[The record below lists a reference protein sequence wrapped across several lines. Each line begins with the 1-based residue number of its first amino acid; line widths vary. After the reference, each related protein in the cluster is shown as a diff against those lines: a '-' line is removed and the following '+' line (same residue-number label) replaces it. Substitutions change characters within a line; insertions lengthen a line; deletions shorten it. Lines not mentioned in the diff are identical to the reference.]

1 MIADLEDRVDQLT
14 ERWGANITGR
24 EIRFEDKVTRETLD
38 QLFSDITDFRSQIQG
53 RNLILEIEY
62 QSSAFT
68 HRLIWESMGSVI
80 CRQESDS
87 GAAPNDLF
95 ADGDAQT
102 AIDEIRNNSIS
113 NTDELQSAVSSLLL
127 TDLVEC
133 SFQYT
138 ISAEHFEKHIEEI
151 VEDKLSVSYYFT
163 KNRVRDEVEKRGLT
177 GLKDYFYAREEKR
190 LFAIRDVETPIV
202 GSQVAIFPPRE
213 IGSDLYNSFIDRRSL
228 FDEQLKKVRKECA
241 IDYFEEQYLPPGYLD
256 FNVPDD
262 TEFSDWFRKRMT
274 AYRLM
279 FCLLGLSN
287 IARRIED
294 GWCVRFNGRRVI
306 ESTIYLEEENGEIR
320 LHEEN
325 TDEDPIEVDE
335 KTTSEL
341 SGLFEWIYATRT
353 TDRITVFRN
362 IITLYST
369 TLTGA
374 IQEISEVSESVKSNF
389 NFYIQDSIEEFVGT
403 QQDVSEY
410 VFETHREM
418 SDIRRSLSNNLSRDL
433 FRVFVFAVI
442 SWVGIISQ
450 INEVAQVRYAL
461 AVSLIPVCVYLGL
474 GLRTAYSLDKQ
485 FESIDEG
492 REQYYSMYKGRIDEQ
507 TMKEIRNADGGE
519 AIEKQ
524 FKTDLWIYYLLFGAM
539 IAISLYA
546 IIDLAHIDYIVTDL
560 LEALISE

>member
-1 MIADLEDRVDQLT
+1 MIADLENRVDQLT
-14 ERWGANITGR
+14 ECWDAEVAGR
-24 EIRFEDKVTRETLD
+24 EIRFEDEVTSENLS
-38 QLFSDITDFRSQIQG
+38 QLFSDITDFRSQIHG

-62 QSSAFT
+62 QSGAFT

-87 GAAPNDLF
+87 DAAPDDLF

-113 NTDELQSAVSSLLL
+113 NTDDLQSAVSSLLS

-133 SFQYT
+133 SFQYA
-138 ISAEHFEKHIEEI
+138 ISAEHLENHIEGV
-151 VEDKLSVSYYFT
+151 VEEDLTVSYYFT
-163 KNRVRDEVEKRGLT
+163 ENRVKDEVEQRGLS
-177 GLKDYFYAREEKR
+177 GIKDYLYAREEKR
-190 LFAIRDVETPIV
+190 LIAIRDVETPLV

-213 IGSDLYNSFIDRRSL
+213 IGSNLYDSFIDRRSL

-262 TEFSDWFRKRMT
+262 TEFSDWFCKRMT

-294 GWCVRFNGRRVI
+294 GWRVRFNGRRVI
-306 ESTIYLEEENGEIR
+306 ESTIHLKEENGKIN
-320 LHEEN
+320 LQEEN

-341 SGLFEWIYATRT
+341 SDLFEWIYTTRT

-362 IITLYST
+362 IVTLYST
-369 TLTGA
+369 TLIGA
-374 IQEISEVSESVKSNF
+374 IREINEVSESVKSNF
-389 NFYIQDSIEEFVGT
+389 NFYIQDSIEEFVET

-450 INEVAQVRYAL
+450 LGQIARIRYAL

-485 FESIDEG
+485 FESIDNG
-492 REQYYSMYKGRIDEQ
+492 REQYYSMYEGRIDDQ
-507 TMKEIRNADGGE
+507 TMKEIRNADAGE
-519 AIEKQ
+519 AIEEQ
-524 FKTDLWIYYLLFGAM
+524 FKTDLQIYYLLFGAM
-539 IAISLYA
+539 IAVSLYA
-546 IIDLAHIDYIVTDL
+546 IVDLAYLDYIVTDF
-560 LEALISE
+560 LEALLSE